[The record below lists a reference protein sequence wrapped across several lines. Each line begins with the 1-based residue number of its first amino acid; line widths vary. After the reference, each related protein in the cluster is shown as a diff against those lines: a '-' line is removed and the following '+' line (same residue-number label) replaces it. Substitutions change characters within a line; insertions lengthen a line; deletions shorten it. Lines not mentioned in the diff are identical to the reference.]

1 MFTEGKIKS
10 YHAERGFGFIA
21 IDGEAKD
28 LFFHIKDLPNRNI
41 EPTLGEKLKFQIVED
56 AGKLK
61 AEHITR
67 INVKTEAIR
76 HTPQSRALANESLQK
91 RKQASQNKKQGSNK
105 LFNMIFGLII
115 LGVFVVVLKPFIF
128 GIYQRAQLSNQ
139 PVTPVQTVI
148 SQPASQERV
157 VPSQI
162 YTCDGRT
169 HCSQMRSYE
178 EAVFFINNCPGTK
191 MDGNHDGRPCE
202 KQFNR

>member
-105 LFNMIFGLII
+105 LFNIIFGLII

>member
-41 EPTLGEKLKFQIVED
+41 EPTLGEKLKFVIVED
-56 AGKLK
+56 ARKLK
-61 AEHITR
+61 AEQIVR
-67 INVKTEAIR
+67 INVKTETIR

-91 RKQASQNKKQGSNK
+91 RKQVSRNKKQGGNK
-105 LFNMIFGLII
+105 FFNMLFSLII
-115 LGVFVVVLKPFIF
+115 LGIVVVVLKPFIF
-128 GIYQRAQLSNQ
+128 GIYERETLRHQDST
-139 PVTPVQTVI
+139 VVQTVV
-148 SQPASQERV
+148 SQSSTQPAVSTVR
-157 VPSQI
+157 P